1 MSEEDL
7 NSLARLEQAK
17 PGRDLHKFQSAQ
29 RLAGVFLSNKD
40 FAHCQRVCLVLER
53 WSSELGDGGEIP
65 PVQLCKVDLWQY
77 LTQLQCLLSMGG
89 TNEAK
94 LLSVSRALLSLIL
107 GMGKQLVDPATIK
120 STGSKFRALIWQAK
134 TSPLAL
140 QMFAVE
146 LFTAL
151 PVEDVDVVM
160 FAKTMPFLLQKL
172 RAGKLYQAETQQA
185 MELASQQLHVKLSF
199 DFALWVFESTKQCD
213 WLCSTAQSE
222 KEILFAAHCCDKQ
235 GQSET
240 ASEVCVRGLLA
251 LPRTDNSPLV
261 SFHVKNLSLQPG
273 KSGVLLLSQ
282 RCLDK
287 PELEFYAEMEFGLFA
302 QFRKLVEYIAH
313 HRVGDG
319 ELFPLL
325 HARALRMLQ
334 DSTKAWEVLQ
344 TSPTRDWFLECQLRT
359 DLGLDCSEAAEML
372 SNARGTEPEVQSWL
386 VLHGHEYGT
395 VYFAAKG
402 SAAATAIAG
411 TQDGGLH
418 ATMQRL
424 LGLVDELR
432 ITAKPEEEFQTLAKV
447 LSTLQ
452 VLGDLY
458 QQQGMSIQARYFYSK
473 ALLLANSRN
482 LQNGECQRLQ
492 DKLDVLSQLEGKP
505 GPTRPLG
512 EGMENENQVARQHLT
527 NLYLAETQQRVYPNQ
542 VPAFLQTC
550 RYECAKI
557 LYHQGDYSG
566 CLKMLESANTKGDG
580 VLEIDTLRVRAFLRQ
595 EESSVTTKKLAE
607 LIRTCVLGGDVL
619 TLVQCYQYLLENSTK
634 LSMEEQAY
642 LVCGSVGMANRF
654 QLSSE
659 NGSGLDWH
667 RADTIKLAAKQ
678 QRAQVN
684 QLLDNTWTVCT
695 LYYDEQQST
704 LFLCRTERAREFVV
718 KVEGCMLKDK
728 LEEFQSIMARN
739 AEHLENCTM
748 EFAKSRSQ
756 RAKDKW
762 WNDRY
767 ELDAEL
773 DEWMQRFER
782 ECLGWR
788 TVLLRGKP
796 HSNINQVELDAAL
809 KQAKFASD
817 WELDLARMCLSSGL
831 NPGVVAK
838 ALGELCPSATVE
850 WAQAAALRL
859 STTAAALSPVL
870 LCLSGALQQIPFES
884 LPCLQLQRVSRIP
897 SLPFAL
903 RRAKSCDP
911 SPAKLSLSY
920 VVDPDGTLKRTQ
932 EALRD
937 RLEEMRE
944 MGICRQ
950 GVLGK
955 QPDLTQTFHD
965 FFRQSTLV
973 LYCGHGSGEEL
984 VDPRKAEYNGQKW
997 APAILMGCSSAARK
1011 PLGVFEPNGK
1021 VVDAYLDK
1029 CPLVIG
1035 TLWNVS
1041 DVDIDRFTLAML
1053 DGLKEGDGD
1062 LLRLVAKSRQVCK
1075 LRKLVGAAP
1084 VCFGVP
1090 WLVQ

>member
-7 NSLARLEQAK
+7 SSLARLEQAK

-29 RLAGVFLSNKD
+29 RLAGVFLTSKD
-40 FAHCQRVCLVLER
+40 FARCQRVCLVLER
-53 WSSELGDGGEIP
+53 WSSELGSEEEDAIP
-65 PVQLCKVDLWQY
+65 PAQLCKVNVWQC
-77 LTQLQCLLSMGG
+77 LTQVQCLLSMGG
-89 TNEAK
+89 TDEAK
-94 LLSVSRALLSLIL
+94 LLSSSRALLGLLL
-107 GMGKQLVDPATIK
+107 GTGKQLLDAATVK
-120 STGSKFRALIWQAK
+120 STGSKFRALVWQAK

-140 QMFAVE
+140 QLFAVQ

-151 PVEDVDVVM
+151 PVEDGDVVL
-160 FAKTMPFLLQKL
+160 FAKTLPLLLQRL
-172 RAGKLYQAETQQA
+172 RAGKVHQAEAQRA
-185 MELASQQLHVKLSF
+185 MELASRQLHVKLSF
-199 DFALWVFESTKQCD
+199 DFALWVFESTKQLD
-213 WLCSTAQSE
+213 WLCATAQSE
-222 KEILFAAHCCDKQ
+222 KEVLFAAHCCDKQ
-235 GQSET
+235 GQPEA

-251 LPRTDNSPLV
+251 LPRADNSPLV

-273 KSGVLLLSQ
+273 KAGVLLLSQ
-282 RCLDK
+282 RCIGQ

-302 QFRKLVEYIAH
+302 QFRKLAEYVAH
-313 HRVGDG
+313 HHRG

-334 DSTKAWEVLQ
+334 DSAKAWEVLQ

-359 DLGLDCSEAAEML
+359 DLGLDCTEAAEKL
-372 SNARGTEPEVQSWL
+372 SSARGSEPEVQSWL
-386 VLHGHEYGT
+386 VLHGHEYGAA
-395 VYFAAKG
+395 YFAAKG
-402 SAAATAIAG
+402 SAAATAIAATPDG
-411 TQDGGLH
+411 GGLH

-424 LGLVDELR
+424 LALVDELR
-432 ITAKPEEEFQTLAKV
+432 VTAKQEEEYQTLAKV

-458 QQQGMSIQARYFYSK
+458 QQQGLSNQARYFYSK
-473 ALLLANSRN
+473 ALLLANSRK

-505 GPTRPLG
+505 GPTRPL
-512 EGMENENQVARQHLT
+512 EGDENQVARQHLT
-527 NLYLAETQQRVYPNQ
+527 NLYLAETQQRAYPNS

-566 CLKMLESANTKGDG
+566 CLHMLEPAHTADGG
-580 VLEIDTLRVRAFLRQ
+580 VLDIDTLRVRAFLRQ
-595 EESSVTTKKLAE
+595 EESSVTAKKLAE
-607 LIRTCVLGGDVL
+607 LVRTCVLGGDVL

-634 LSMEEQAY
+634 LSVEEQAY

-654 QLSSE
+654 QLGE
-659 NGSGLDWH
+659 DGLDWH
-667 RADTIKLAAKQ
+667 KADTIKLAAKQ
-678 QRAQVN
+678 QRTQVGR
-684 QLLDNTWTVCT
+684 LLDDAWVVCT
-695 LYYDEQQST
+695 LYYDEQQSA
-704 LFLCRTERAREFVV
+704 LFLCRTERTREFVI
-718 KVEGCMLKDK
+718 KVEGSTLKDK

-739 AEHLENCTM
+739 ADQLENCTV

-773 DEWMQRFER
+773 DEWMQQFER

-788 TVLLRGKP
+788 TVLLRGKRADP
-796 HSNINQVELDAAL
+796 VEVDAAL
-809 KQAKFASD
+809 QQADFANSA
-817 WELDLARMCLSSGL
+817 ELDLARVCLSSGL

-838 ALGELCPSATVE
+838 ALGELCPSVTVE
-850 WAQAAALRL
+850 WAQAAALRV
-859 STTAAALSPVL
+859 SATPTAVLSPVL

-903 RRAKSCDP
+903 RQQHGHQ
-911 SPAKLSLSY
+911 PAKLSLSY
-920 VVDPDGTLKRTQ
+920 VVDPDGTLQRTQ
-932 EALRD
+932 DALRE
-937 RLEEMRE
+937 RLEEMRD
-944 MGICRQ
+944 MGLCGR

-955 QPDLTQTFHD
+955 QPDLAQTFGD
-965 FFRQSTLV
+965 CFRHSTLV

-984 VDPRKAEYNGQKW
+984 VDPRKAEYDGQRW

-1062 LLRLVAKSRQVCK
+1062 LLGLVARSRQVCK